1 MQANKY
7 KRKIIISVI
16 LFILVL
22 LLFKKLIEFNNS
34 TLQSLYCDLKDDIIT
49 ISTFI
54 FGLVFTGLTILI
66 GLLDNEKIKRLSKH
80 HYLDDFMFYS
90 IICLSLN
97 IFIIVIHFTNIFFI
111 NFKNSLF
118 KYSIAIQFVIFLLMF
133 ISFIAI
139 TKDIVWVMK
148 VVFKSVDSDD
158 KEKDSAKDIIENN
171 K

>member
-1 MQANKY
+1 
-7 KRKIIISVI
+7 
-16 LFILVL
+16 
-22 LLFKKLIEFNNS
+22 
-34 TLQSLYCDLKDDIIT
+34 
-49 ISTFI
+49 
-54 FGLVFTGLTILI
+54 
-66 GLLDNEKIKRLSKH
+66 
-80 HYLDDFMFYS
+80 MFYS

-148 VVFKSVDSDD
+148 IVFKSVDSND